1 MTVHFSSASI
11 SNLFLAAITTVDG
24 IFGSV
29 YDDIIWNALELS
41 MWSMLSLNKENLY
54 HFIEGNHLCQFCSY
68 FSVICK
74 RLKSMFDDEIF
85 VVLIRVYWHFQI
97 IMKSH

>member
-54 HFIEGNHLCQFCSY
+54 HLLYWRKSFLSVLFLF
-68 FSVICK
+68 FSNLQKTQVN
-74 RLKSMFDDEIF
+74 
-85 VVLIRVYWHFQI
+85 V
-97 IMKSH
+97 

>member
-11 SNLFLAAITTVDG
+11 SNLFLAAITTEDG

-29 YDDIIWNALELS
+29 YNDIIWNALELS

-54 HFIEGNHLCQFCSY
+54 HFIFE
-68 FSVICK
+68 
-74 RLKSMFDDEIF
+74 EIIHISF
-85 VVLIRVYWHFQI
+85 VLIFSNVQ
-97 IMKSH
+97 KTQVKV